1 MSYRFS
7 APGIAVGFC
16 LLTLVSV
23 AGLAGPQS
31 SIPPAPTVDVETV
44 GPKLGDALPEFNLR
58 DQRGRLQSL
67 KSLSGSNGAI
77 IVFFRSADW

>member
-7 APGIAVGFC
+7 APGIALGFC
-16 LLTLVSV
+16 LLTLVSA

-58 DQRGRLQSL
+58 DQSGHLQSL
-67 KSLSGSNGAI
+67 KSLFGSNGAI